1 MDTGCGFRFDNF
13 RKQCSGELELYI
25 DYVYTYGIG
34 WVAIAKSVLETSST
48 AYIRTYVVQY

>member
-25 DYVYTYGIG
+25 DYRAYYVEG
-34 WVAIAKSVLETSST
+34 VAPRGKRLKLLGSS
-48 AYIRTYVVQY
+48 